1 MSIPDD
7 TNEIG
12 AVANPPAKHS
22 SWYLVTGLILGLI
35 LGLVYSW
42 LVNPVIY
49 HNTAPASLDEPSKDV
64 YRSLISQVYV
74 QTGNFD
80 RAVHRLDL
88 LEDEQVV
95 LALGAQAQRALAA
108 DNQEEAHALALLAS
122 HLQSTQINS
131 QNSDGLQPLQ
141 PTPSATIIRVP
152 TQTLP
157 AVTPA
162 P

>member
-7 TNEIG
+7 TNEIETG
-12 AVANPPAKHS
+12 ANPPAKHS
-22 SWYLVTGLILGLI
+22 NWYLVTGLILGLV
-35 LGLVYSW
+35 LGLAYTW

-49 HNTAPASLDEPSKDV
+49 RNTAPANLDETSKDI
-64 YRSLISQVYV
+64 YRSLIAQVYA
-74 QTGNFD
+74 QTGNLE
-80 RAVHRLDL
+80 RAVHRLEL

-95 LALGAQAQRALAA
+95 LVLGSQAQRALAA
-108 DNQEEAHALALLAS
+108 DHQEEAHALALLAS

-131 QNSDGLQPLQ
+131 QNSDGSQPLQ
-141 PTPSATIIRVP
+141 PTPSATINRVP

-157 AVTPA
+157 PITPA